1 LVQGAYVENDGPEE
15 AWCVSTSHGTI
26 ISRDQDCI
34 AISGNC
40 EAMWTMLQH
49 NEPDDFVI
57 ATGESHTVREFVERA
72 FARVGLD
79 WEKYVRIDPRY
90 YRPSEVDHLCGD
102 ASKARR
108 VLGWAPRTTFAQL
121 VDLMVDADIE
131 LLEDQLAGRL
141 IATERD

>member
-1 LVQGAYVENDGPEE
+1 
-15 AWCVSTSHGTI
+15 
-26 ISRDQDCI
+26 
-34 AISGNC
+34 
-40 EAMWTMLQH
+40 MLQH